1 MSPRAPYPRPR
12 PPASRAPARQP
23 PPAHAGTR
31 IIAYLVDVALVLAH
45 VAASRLWRP
54 SVVLAALVAAEVVVV
69 LIIARAAT
77 GRSPGTLLTG
87 TAAVRAGTDAA
98 PGLRRAAVRGLLLTL
113 LSATGVGGIITLAL
127 GRDGR
132 DWVDRVA
139 GTAEVNLRAKTP
151 WSGLANLPGA
161 EADDGEP
168 TLVSPALSWQGP
180 AAPSAISA
188 PVERLPEQPAPARP
202 GEQPAEI
209 ADSAALPAIEDHPRP
224 ATPPVENHPRPAPA
238 ALAVSESPTL
248 MAPASSSDWD
258 RPQPRAFDETPAPP
272 ARYRSVARHRASAPI
287 PPAEPAPASSSPA
300 TPAIPRPEPPALA
313 IPRPEPPAP
322 EIPAAP
328 LAKSRSRSADL
339 PAAAVWIVLDSGE
352 REPVDAVLVLG
363 RAPTSSDPSHR
374 LVTVTDPT
382 RSLSRTHLRLGPAG
396 RGGVWAEDMFSSN
409 GTVLRLA
416 DGTTRYLPR
425 GERVELDLGSA
436 LVIGERTLTIA

>member
-1 MSPRAPYPRPR
+1 MSPRAPYPRRR
-12 PPASRAPARQP
+12 PPASRAPARQH

-180 AAPSAISA
+180 AAPSAMSA

-202 GEQPAEI
+202 GEQLAEI
-209 ADSAALPAIEDHPRP
+209 ADSAA
-224 ATPPVENHPRPAPA
+224 PPVENHPRPAPA

-287 PPAEPAPASSSPA
+287 PPAEPAPASSEPA
-300 TPAIPRPEPPALA
+300 APAIPRPEPPALA

-322 EIPAAP
+322 EIPVAP

-396 RGGVWAEDMFSSN
+396 RGVWAEDMFSSN

>member
-1 MSPRAPYPRPR
+1 MSPRAPYPRRR
-12 PPASRAPARQP
+12 PPASRASARQY

-31 IIAYLVDVALVLAH
+31 IIAYLVDVVLVLAH
-45 VAASRLWRP
+45 VAASRLWNT
-54 SVVLAALVAAEVVVV
+54 SVVLAAIVAAEVIAV

-180 AAPSAISA
+180 AAPSAMSA
-188 PVERLPEQPAPARP
+188 LVERPPEQPAPARP

-209 ADSAALPAIEDHPRP
+209 ADSAAPPAIEDHLRP
-224 ATPPVENHPRPAPA
+224 AAPPVENHPRPAPA

-287 PPAEPAPASSSPA
+287 PPAEPAPASSELA
-300 TPAIPRPEPPALA
+300 APAIPRPEPPALA

-322 EIPAAP
+322 EIPVAP

-396 RGGVWAEDMFSSN
+396 RGVWAEDMFSSN

-416 DGTTRYLPR
+416 DGTTRHLPR

-436 LVIGERTLTIA
+436 LVMGERTLTIA

>member
-1 MSPRAPYPRPR
+1 MSPRAPYPRRR
-12 PPASRAPARQP
+12 PPASRAPARQH

-180 AAPSAISA
+180 AAPSAMSA
-188 PVERLPEQPAPARP
+188 LVERLPEQPAPARP

-209 ADSAALPAIEDHPRP
+209 ADSAAPPAIEDHPRP
-224 ATPPVENHPRPAPA
+224 AAPPVENHPRPAPA

-287 PPAEPAPASSSPA
+287 PPAEPAPASSGPA
-300 TPAIPRPEPPALA
+300 APA

-396 RGGVWAEDMFSSN
+396 RGVWAEDMFSSN

-416 DGTTRYLPR
+416 DGTTRHLPR

-436 LVIGERTLTIA
+436 LVMGERTLTIA

>member
-1 MSPRAPYPRPR
+1 MSPRAPYPRRR
-12 PPASRAPARQP
+12 PPASRAPARQH

-98 PGLRRAAVRGLLLTL
+98 PGLGRAAVRGLLLTL
-113 LSATGVGGIITLAL
+113 LSATGIGGLITLAL

-139 GTAEVNLRAKTP
+139 GTAEVNLRAKRP

-161 EADDGEP
+161 DADDDEP

-180 AAPSAISA
+180 AAPSAMSA
-188 PVERLPEQPAPARP
+188 LVERLPEQPAPARP

-209 ADSAALPAIEDHPRP
+209 ADSAAPPAIEDHLRP
-224 ATPPVENHPRPAPA
+224 AAPPVENHPRPAPA

-287 PPAEPAPASSSPA
+287 PPAEPALASSGPA
-300 TPAIPRPEPPALA
+300 APA

-396 RGGVWAEDMFSSN
+396 RGVWAEDMFSSN

-416 DGTTRYLPR
+416 DGTTRHLPR

-436 LVIGERTLTIA
+436 LVMGERTLTIA

>member
-1 MSPRAPYPRPR
+1 MSPRAPYPRRR
-12 PPASRAPARQP
+12 PPASRASARQY

-45 VAASRLWRP
+45 VAASRLWSP
-54 SVVLAALVAAEVVVV
+54 SVVLAAIVATEVIAV

-98 PGLRRAAVRGLLLTL
+98 PGLGRAVVRGLLLTL
-113 LSATGVGGIITLAL
+113 LSATGIGGLITLAL

-139 GTAEVNLRAKTP
+139 GTAEVNLRAKRP

-161 EADDGEP
+161 DADDDEP
-168 TLVSPALSWQGP
+168 TLVPPALSWQGP
-180 AAPSAISA
+180 AASSAPPA
-188 PVERLPEQPAPARP
+188 PVEQLPEQPAPARS

-209 ADSAALPAIEDHPRP
+209 ADSAAPLAIEDHPHP
-224 ATPPVENHPRPAPA
+224 AAPPVENHPRPAPT

-258 RPQPRAFDETPAPP
+258 RPQPRAFDGAPAPP
-272 ARYRSVARHRASAPI
+272 ARYRSAARHRASAPI
-287 PPAEPAPASSSPA
+287 PPAESAPTSSEPVA
-300 TPAIPRPEPPALA
+300 PAIPRPEPPA
-313 IPRPEPPAP
+313 PA
-322 EIPAAP
+322 IPAAP
-328 LAKSRSRSADL
+328 LARSRSRSADL
-339 PAAAVWIVLDSGE
+339 PAAAAWIILDSGE

-416 DGTTRYLPR
+416 DGTTRHLPR

-436 LVIGERTLTIA
+436 LVIGERTLTIT

>member
-1 MSPRAPYPRPR
+1 MSPRAPYPRRR
-12 PPASRAPARQP
+12 PPASRAPARQH

-180 AAPSAISA
+180 AAPSAMSA
-188 PVERLPEQPAPARP
+188 LVERLPEQPAPARP

-209 ADSAALPAIEDHPRP
+209 ADSAAPPAIEDHLRP
-224 ATPPVENHPRPAPA
+224 AAPPVENHPRPAPA

-287 PPAEPAPASSSPA
+287 PPAEPAPASSGPA
-300 TPAIPRPEPPALA
+300 APA

-396 RGGVWAEDMFSSN
+396 RGVWAEDMFSSN

-416 DGTTRYLPR
+416 DGTTRHLPR

-436 LVIGERTLTIA
+436 LVMGERTLTIA

>member
-1 MSPRAPYPRPR
+1 MSPRAPYPRRR
-12 PPASRAPARQP
+12 PPASRAPARQH

-180 AAPSAISA
+180 AAPSAMSA
-188 PVERLPEQPAPARP
+188 LVERLPEQPAPARP

-209 ADSAALPAIEDHPRP
+209 ADSAAPPAIEDHLRP
-224 ATPPVENHPRPAPA
+224 AAPPVENHPRPAPA

-287 PPAEPAPASSSPA
+287 PPAEPALASSGPA
-300 TPAIPRPEPPALA
+300 APA

-396 RGGVWAEDMFSSN
+396 RGVWAEDMFSSN

-416 DGTTRYLPR
+416 DGTTRHLPR

-436 LVIGERTLTIA
+436 LVMGERTLTIA

>member
-1 MSPRAPYPRPR
+1 MSPRAPYPRRR
-12 PPASRAPARQP
+12 PPASRASARQC

-45 VAASRLWRP
+45 VAASRLWSP
-54 SVVLAALVAAEVVVV
+54 SVVLAAIVATEVIAV

-180 AAPSAISA
+180 AAPSAMSA
-188 PVERLPEQPAPARP
+188 LVERPPEQPAPARP

-209 ADSAALPAIEDHPRP
+209 ADSAAPPAIEDHLRP
-224 ATPPVENHPRPAPA
+224 AAPPVENHPRPAPA

-287 PPAEPAPASSSPA
+287 PPAEPAPASSGPA
-300 TPAIPRPEPPALA
+300 APA

-396 RGGVWAEDMFSSN
+396 RGVWAEDMFSSN

>member
-1 MSPRAPYPRPR
+1 MSPRAPYPRRR
-12 PPASRAPARQP
+12 PPASRAPARQH

-87 TAAVRAGTDAA
+87 TASVRAGTDAA

-209 ADSAALPAIEDHPRP
+209 AGSAAPPAIEDHPRP
-224 ATPPVENHPRPAPA
+224 AAPPVENHPRPAPA

-287 PPAEPAPASSSPA
+287 PPAEPAPASSGPA
-300 TPAIPRPEPPALA
+300 APA

-396 RGGVWAEDMFSSN
+396 RGVWAEDMFSSN

-416 DGTTRYLPR
+416 DGTTRHLPR

-436 LVIGERTLTIA
+436 LVMGERTLTIA